1 MDNIWKITTFV
12 LIFIIIIL
20 TIYYVYYRININ
32 HITKELAEIIN
43 MKDTN
48 QLLTV
53 KARQGDIVKLVN
65 ILNELIKYTRM
76 SNIRIKRMTMKFR
89 EGITNIAHDL
99 RTPLATANGYVEML
113 QTDVTE
119 AEREE
124 YLKIILERQNVVK
137 VLLEQFF
144 EYVRIESGEITYE
157 HVPID
162 AKKVLIDTLAMYYDD
177 FNKKGEEPIVT
188 LLENPCII
196 LGDEQ
201 GLKRIFSNIL
211 FNAVIHGSGGY
222 SFEIHENDNYIFT
235 FSNISNPMTK
245 DDLEKIFDRF
255 YTKDPSRNKNTTGLG
270 LAIVKEITMQFNGKV
285 SAFYNDGKLSISVSF
300 PKV

>member
-65 ILNELIKYTRM
+65 ILNELIKYTRV

-89 EGITNIAHDL
+89 DGITNIAHDL
-99 RTPLATANGYVEML
+99 RTPLATASGYVEML
-113 QTDVTE
+113 QTGVTE

-162 AKKVLIDTLAMYYDD
+162 AKKVLIDTLALYYDD
-177 FNKKGEEPIVT
+177 FNKKGEEPIVS
-188 LLENPCII
+188 LLEKSCII

-222 SFEIHENDNYIFT
+222 SFEIQENDNYIFT
-235 FSNISNPMTK
+235 FSNISDPITK

-285 SAFYNDGKLSISVSF
+285 SAFYNDGKLSISVLF

>member
-1 MDNIWKITTFV
+1 MDNIWEITTFV

-20 TIYYVYYRININ
+20 IIYYVYYRININ

-43 MKDTN
+43 IKDTN

-65 ILNELIKYTRM
+65 VLNELIKYTRV

-89 EGITNIAHDL
+89 EGLTNVAHDL
-99 RTPLATANGYVEML
+99 RTPLATASGYVEIL
-113 QTDVTE
+113 QTNVTE
-119 AEREE
+119 EERQE
-124 YLKIILERQNVVK
+124 YLKIILERQNLVK
-137 VLLEQFF
+137 ILLEQFF

-157 HVPID
+157 HVAID
-162 AKKVLIDTLAMYYDD
+162 AKKILIDTLAMYYDD
-177 FNKKGEEPIVT
+177 FNKKGEEPIVR
-188 LLENPCII
+188 LLEKPCII

-211 FNAVIHGSGGY
+211 FNAVIHGRGGY
-222 SFEIHENDNYIFT
+222 SFEIQEEDNYVFT
-235 FSNISNPMTK
+235 FSNISDPMTK

-270 LAIVKEITMQFNGKV
+270 LAIVKEITMQLDGRV

-300 PKV
+300 PKA